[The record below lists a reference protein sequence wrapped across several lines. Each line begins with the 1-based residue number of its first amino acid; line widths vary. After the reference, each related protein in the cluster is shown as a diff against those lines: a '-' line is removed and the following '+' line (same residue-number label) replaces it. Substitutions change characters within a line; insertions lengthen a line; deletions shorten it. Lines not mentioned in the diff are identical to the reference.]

1 MGQANRRGPYEKRK
15 AAAIAAGRKVAIVVP
30 ETIPETVPV
39 APQGTQADPFIYTPN
54 RSMAMAGIMMAAM
67 AASRK
72 NRWRLK

>member
-15 AAAIAAGRKVAIVVP
+15 EAAIAAGRKVAIVVP
-30 ETIPETVPV
+30 EIPETVPV

-72 NRWRLK
+72 KRWRL